1 MRRSLRALALVL
13 GVAMLLPVWGTAA
26 LADGHSITR
35 IAVTQVLGQQ
45 ADRYVAGKDTVV
57 RVFLSAAILPDVA
70 AHKLVVKR
78 GGTTVVTLAPTP
90 SASAV
95 RSLVFACPSRAD
107 CGDWAAGDY
116 TFEATVGAATAST
129 TATFR
134 TRSRVSILA
143 VPVKANYGAG
153 DVRSPDDSWK
163 KMGEFTRRIYP
174 LAPEDFKWHIGNE
187 LDASDI
193 KFNLKTNDG
202 MFELWKAL
210 AELQPVECRQAPKP
224 AGVTCYDKIVG
235 FVRDRQGE
243 TGSIQGYTMG
253 KPANVVTA
261 TDEDAQA
268 TVAHEIGHNYALGDE
283 YLGGQYNCAVNPTP
297 AEYVG
302 KDFTQQAAPPF
313 SCTGSTV
320 KAWPHGGTGVTV
332 EAETEL
338 PFEIGGRGALPDMT
352 SFMGSGAKQDQ
363 NWVSLNTWKQLFDLS
378 DPAKA
383 AAARASAV
391 VTAAA
396 ERYISVAG
404 ELTGTADT
412 VTLEPWYSYTS
423 TTHPA
428 STTGAYTIRAVDS
441 AGTVLASSKLDIESD
456 LPEPIP
462 GFDTRFFQASV
473 GYPAATARFEI
484 VRGTTVLK
492 TVTPSRNAPVV
503 AITSPAAGGTMTG
516 TFTVR
521 WTSSDADND
530 ALVHRV
536 EYSPNNGKDWYALI
550 GDLAAKEWTEDFATL
565 PGTGKAEAL
574 IRVVASDGLNATT
587 ATSTPFIVPAK
598 APEPEI
604 AFPETA
610 YDEMTAGQELWLAG
624 GAFDYLDDWVA
635 ETGIVW
641 SSNLQGQLGTGEVVV
656 STKLQPGTHTITLAA
671 TNSLGLKSSL
681 NATIAVFPAGR
692 TVTVADVYA
701 IYKLYLGRFP
711 TYGAETAPRIGTDFG
726 AFVEEVRWSEEALL
740 VQGVGFVPEAKSA
753 YTGRPLP
760 R

>member
-1 MRRSLRALALVL
+1 
-13 GVAMLLPVWGTAA
+13 MLLPLWSTAA

-35 IAVTQVLGQQ
+35 IAITQVLGQQ

-57 RVFLSAAILPDVA
+57 RVFLSAAIVPDVA

-78 GGTTVVTLAPTP
+78 GATVVATLAPTP

-116 TFEATVGAATAST
+116 TFEATVGAATASA

-134 TRSRVSILA
+134 ARSKVSILA
-143 VPVKANYGAG
+143 VPVKANYGPG
-153 DVRSPDDSWK
+153 DVRSPDESWK
-163 KMGEFTRRIYP
+163 KMGDFTRRVYP
-174 LAPEDFKWHIGNE
+174 LAPEDFRWHIGNE

-193 KFNLKTNDG
+193 KFNLRTNDG
-202 MFELWKAL
+202 MFELWKAI

-224 AGVTCYDKIVG
+224 VGLTCYDKIVG

-302 KDFTQQAAPPF
+302 KDFNQQAAPPF

-320 KAWPHGGTGVTV
+320 RAWPYGGTGVTI

-352 SFMGSGAKQDQ
+352 SFMGSGARQSQ

-378 DPAKA
+378 DPAKVA
-383 AAARASAV
+383 TARASAI
-391 VTAAA
+391 VTAAP
-396 ERYISVAG
+396 ERYVSVAG
-404 ELTGTADT
+404 ELRGATDT
-412 VTLEPWYSYTS
+412 VTLEPWYSYTA

-428 STTGAYTIRAVDS
+428 STTGAYTIRAVNS
-441 AGTVLASSKLDIESD
+441 AGTVLASSKLDIETD

-473 GYPAATARFEI
+473 GYPATTARFEI

-492 TVTPSRNAPVV
+492 TVTPSPNAPVV
-503 AITSPAAGGTMTG
+503 AITAPAAGATVPGA
-516 TFTVR
+516 FTIT
-521 WTSSDADND
+521 WTSSDADNN

-536 EYSPNNGKDWYALI
+536 EYSPNNGKDWYTLE
-550 GDLAAKEWTEDFATL
+550 GDLAANQWAEDFATL
-565 PGTGKAEAL
+565 PGTGKAESL

-587 ATSTPFIVPAK
+587 ATSAPFTVPAK
-598 APEPEI
+598 APDPEI
-604 AFPETA
+604 QFPETA

-624 GAFDYLDDWVA
+624 GAYDYLDDWVA
-635 ETGIVW
+635 AQGLVW
-641 SSNLQGQLGTGEVVV
+641 TSSVQGQLGTGEIVV
-656 STKLQPGTHTITLAA
+656 STKLQAGTHTITLTA
-671 TNSLGLKSSL
+671 TNSLGVKSSL

-711 TYGAETAPRIGTDFG
+711 TYGVETAPRIGTDFG

-740 VQGVGFVPEAKSA
+740 VQGVGFVPESKSA
-753 YTGRPLP
+753 YTGKPLP
-760 R
+760 Q